1 MKALKHL
8 RVAVV
13 FTAAAA
19 VFGVTT
25 GFTTEPAPKS
35 ECAPFC
41 YKHPITGQLICTA
54 PCP

>member
-8 RVAVV
+8 RVAV
-13 FTAAAA
+13 ALAA

-25 GFTTEPAPKS
+25 GFTTQSAPTS

>member
-1 MKALKHL
+1 MSALKNL
-8 RVAVV
+8 RIAVALV
-13 FTAAAA
+13 A

-25 GFTTEPAPKS
+25 GFTTEAPKS

-41 YKHPITGQLICTA
+41 YKHPITGQLICTG

>member
-1 MKALKHL
+1 MSALKNL
-8 RVAVV
+8 RVAAAL
-13 FTAAAA
+13 TALVA

-25 GFTTEPAPKS
+25 GFTTEAPKS

-41 YKHPITGQLICTA
+41 YKHPITGQLICTV

>member
-1 MKALKHL
+1 MSALKTL
-8 RVAVV
+8 RIAVAL
-13 FTAAAA
+13 AA

-25 GFTTEPAPKS
+25 GFTTEAPKS